1 MECGTRQS
9 KQKAHSPREERL
21 FCSPGGAGNTR
32 KAGTRSAEYGASNS
46 MQEADA
52 ALFTGKAIRMATAS
66 LVTVG
71 WEGSHRKE
79 VGT

>member
-1 MECGTRQS
+1 MFARRGRQ
-9 KQKAHSPREERL
+9 
-21 FCSPGGAGNTR
+21 
-32 KAGTRSAEYGASNS
+32 TRSAELRGRSS
-46 MQEADA
+46 VQEADA

-66 LVTVG
+66 LATVG

>member
-1 MECGTRQS
+1 MPFMGTLPGFYSKPSYYNWAFLFARRGRQ
-9 KQKAHSPREERL
+9 
-21 FCSPGGAGNTR
+21 
-32 KAGTRSAEYGASNS
+32 TRSAELRGRSS
-46 MQEADA
+46 VQEADA

-66 LVTVG
+66 LATVG